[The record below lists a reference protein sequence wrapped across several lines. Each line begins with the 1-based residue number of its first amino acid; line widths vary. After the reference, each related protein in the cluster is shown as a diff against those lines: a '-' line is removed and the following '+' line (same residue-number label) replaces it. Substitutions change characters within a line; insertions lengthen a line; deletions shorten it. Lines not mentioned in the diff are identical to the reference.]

1 MGLSAS
7 SAYRTLALIVDDDE
21 EERGEYA
28 ESLARHGINTVEA
41 EDGLH
46 GIAKAASLL
55 PDIIAADLRM
65 PGQDVLDMC
74 VRLKRQNSTKH
85 IPIIGVTESG
95 TIRELD
101 QALRAGC
108 VSVLVKPCL
117 PTVLLDEIRR
127 VLALPGLPAA

>member
-1 MGLSAS
+1 MGLSHS
-7 SAYRTLALIVDDDE
+7 SDHRALALIVDDDE
-21 EERGEYA
+21 EEREAYA
-28 ESLARHGINTVEA
+28 RSLILNGINTAEA

-55 PDIIAADLRM
+55 PDVIAADLRT
-65 PGQDVLDMC
+65 PGEDVLDMC
-74 VRLKRQNSTKH
+74 YRLKRQETTKH
-85 IPIIGVTESG
+85 IPIIGVTENG
-95 TIRELD
+95 TLREID

-117 PTVLLDEIRR
+117 PNVLLAEARR

>member
-1 MGLSAS
+1 MGLHHQA
-7 SAYRTLALIVDDDE
+7 LALIVDADE
-21 EERGEYA
+21 EEREEYA
-28 ESLARHGINTVEA
+28 MSLAQHGINTIEA

-55 PDIIAADLRM
+55 PDIIAADLRA

-74 VRLKRQNSTKH
+74 FRLTRQDSTRH

-95 TIRELD
+95 TIREID

-117 PTVLLDEIRR
+117 PNVLLAEIRR